1 MTSSLSTLRRSGHW
15 PTLLAAFVYFD
26 VSFCVWYLLGPLGNF
41 IADDLQLSA

>member
-1 MTSSLSTLRRSGHW
+1 MTSLSTLRRSGHW

-26 VSFCVWYLLGPLGNF
+26 VSFCVWYLLGPLGTF